1 MSNYVSRF
9 TIFRDDNAP
18 IRFVYRDCLNDPLN
32 GMTISRTNEQA
43 TEDMHLIAMLAPTS
57 AKNLI
62 EWSFDY
68 DAQGEIVFTNM
79 EKEGAQVK
87 FATPRRTDFDMKIVK
102 YSPKGKATCVALLTH
117 HQVGRLQARLERIRV
132 RAN

>member
-1 MSNYVSRF
+1 MSNYTNTF

-18 IRFVYRDCLNDPLN
+18 IKFVYRDRKGDPLN
-32 GMTISRTNEQA
+32 GLVISKTNEQA
-43 TEDMHLIAMLAPTS
+43 TEDMQLIAMLSPAS
-57 AKNLI
+57 AANLV

-79 EKEGAQVK
+79 EREGAQVK
-87 FATPRRTDFDMKIVK
+87 LATPRRTDYDMKIVK

-117 HQVGRLQARLERIRV
+117 HQVGRLQAWLERIRV